1 MGVTAR
7 RWNSERPRSYGVY
20 FLCLVMTALGLCS
33 APRIRAQDAI
43 MLVGSGSTVP
53 SPLYAKW
60 ADEFNKRNPRVQ
72 VRYLPI
78 GTSESITAISHGSGD
93 FGAGEVQL
101 TAKELRDLRLVLVPT
116 MLVAIMPI
124 YNLPGVREELRFSGE
139 ILAEIYL
146 GRIKKWNDPKLAQ
159 LNPGVKLPDAPIK
172 VIYRPKG
179 KGSNYILSDY
189 LSKVSPTF
197 RTQVG
202 KSASPRWPVG
212 IPAERSSDM
221 VDKVRNE
228 SGTIGYVELNYA
240 TKVGI
245 GHGAVQNAAG
255 HYVRASNASLLA
267 ACQAVQSAIP
277 GNFSVSLTNAGGAD
291 SYPLTSL
298 TWMYL
303 PVQAANPARARA
315 MSDFLDWVM
324 SDGQKM
330 AHLEGYTELPAPLL
344 AKVKSKLTSMR

>member
-1 MGVTAR
+1 MTVRNEKGVMF
-7 RWNSERPRSYGVY
+7 
-20 FLCLVMTALGLCS
+20 FLCLVMTALGLFS
-33 APRIRAQDAI
+33 APRIRAQETI

-53 SPLYAKW
+53 SPLYVKW

-78 GTSESITAISHGSGD
+78 GTSESITAISRGSGD

-101 TAKELRDLRLVLVPT
+101 DAKQLRDMRLVLVPT
-116 MLVAIMPI
+116 MLVAIVPI
-124 YNLPGVREELRFSGE
+124 YNLPGVREDLRFSGQV
-139 ILAEIYL
+139 LAEIYL

-159 LNPGVKLPDAPIK
+159 LNPGANLPDAPIK

-179 KGSNYILSDY
+179 KGSNYIFTDY
-189 LSKVSPTF
+189 LSKVSPAF
-197 RTQVG
+197 RAQVG

-221 VDKVRNE
+221 VDKVRKE
-228 SGTIGYVELNYA
+228 SGTIGFVELNYA
-240 TKVGI
+240 TKVGV
-245 GHGAVQNAAG
+245 GYGAVQNAAG
-255 HYVRASNASLLA
+255 HYVRASNASLLSACRA
-267 ACQAVQSAIP
+267 AQSAIP
-277 GNFSVSLTNAGGAD
+277 DNFSVSLTNAGGAE

-298 TWMYL
+298 TWLYL
-303 PVQAANPARARA
+303 PLQAANPARARA

-330 AHLEGYTELPAPLL
+330 AHLEGYTELTAPLL
-344 AKVKSKLTSMR
+344 AKVKSKLAAMK

>member
-1 MGVTAR
+1 MGVTF
-7 RWNSERPRSYGVY
+7 
-20 FLCLVMTALGLCS
+20 FLCLVMTALGLFS
-33 APRIRAQDAI
+33 APRIRAEDTI

-53 SPLYAKW
+53 GPLYAKW
-60 ADEFNKRNPRVQ
+60 SDEFNKRDPRVQ

-78 GTSESITAISHGSGD
+78 GTSESITAISRGSGD

-101 TAKELRDLRLVLVPT
+101 SGQELKDLRLVLVPT
-116 MLVAIMPI
+116 MLVGIVPI

-146 GRIKKWNDPKLAQ
+146 GRIKKWNDPKLGQ
-159 LNPGVKLPDAPIK
+159 LNPGVNLPDAAIK

-179 KGSNYILSDY
+179 KGSNYIFTDF

-197 RTQVG
+197 RAQVG

-221 VDKVRNE
+221 VDSVRSG
-228 SGTIGYVELNYA
+228 SGTIGFVELNYA

-245 GHGAVQNAAG
+245 GYGAVQNAAG

-267 ACQAVQSAIP
+267 ACRAVQSAIP
-277 GNFSVSLTNAGGAD
+277 DNFSVSLTNAGGAE

-298 TWMYL
+298 TWLFL
-303 PVQAANPARARA
+303 PVQPANPARARA
-315 MSDFLDWVM
+315 MSDFLNWVM
-324 SDGQKM
+324 IDGQRM

-344 AKVKSKLTSMR
+344 AKVKSKLASMK

>member
-1 MGVTAR
+1 MF
-7 RWNSERPRSYGVY
+7 
-20 FLCLVMTALGLCS
+20 FLFLVMTALGLFS
-33 APRIRAQDAI
+33 APSMRAQEAI

-53 SPLYAKW
+53 GPLYAKW
-60 ADEFNKRNPRVQ
+60 TDEFNKRNPRVQ

-101 TAKELRDLRLVLVPT
+101 SAKELRALRLVLVPT
-116 MLVAIMPI
+116 MLVAIVPI
-124 YNLPGVREELRFSGE
+124 YNLPGVRELRFSGE
-139 ILAEIYL
+139 VLAEIYL

-159 LNPGVKLPDAPIK
+159 LNPGANLPDAPIK

-179 KGSNYILSDY
+179 KGSNYIFTDY

-202 KSASPRWPVG
+202 KSASPKWPVG

-228 SGTIGYVELNYA
+228 SGTFGYVELNYA
-240 TKVGI
+240 MKVGI

-255 HYVRASNASLLA
+255 QNVRASRASLLA

-277 GNFSVSLTNAGGAD
+277 DNFSVSLTNAGGAE

-298 TWMYL
+298 TWLYL
-303 PVQAANPARARA
+303 QVQATNPARARA

-330 AHLEGYTELPAPLL
+330 AQLEGYTELTAPLL
-344 AKVKSKLTSMR
+344 AKVKSKLTSMK

>member
-1 MGVTAR
+1 MRVR
-7 RWNSERPRSYGVY
+7 KEKSVMF
-20 FLCLVMTALGLCS
+20 FLCLVMTVLGLFS
-33 APRIRAQDAI
+33 APRIRAQETI

-78 GTSESITAISHGSGD
+78 GTSESITAISRGSGD

-101 TAKELRDLRLVLVPT
+101 DAKQLRDMRLVLVPT
-116 MLVAIMPI
+116 MLVAIVPI
-124 YNLPGVREELRFSGE
+124 YNLPGVREDLRFSGQV
-139 ILAEIYL
+139 LAEIYL

-159 LNPGVKLPDAPIK
+159 LNPGANLPDAPIK
-172 VIYRPKG
+172 VINRPKG
-179 KGSNYILSDY
+179 KGSNYIITDY

-202 KSASPRWPVG
+202 KSASPKWPVG
-212 IPAERSSDM
+212 VPAERSSDM

-240 TKVGI
+240 RKVGI
-245 GHGAVQNAAG
+245 GYGAVQNAAG
-255 HYVRASNASLLA
+255 QFVRASNASLLSACRA
-267 ACQAVQSAIP
+267 AQSAIP
-277 GNFSVSLTNAGGAD
+277 DNFSVSLTNAGGAE

-298 TWMYL
+298 TWLYL
-303 PVQAANPARARA
+303 PLQAANPTRARA

-330 AHLEGYTELPAPLL
+330 AHLEGYTELTAPLL
-344 AKVKSKLTSMR
+344 AKVKSKLAAMK